1 MPYLYVSLCIQGW
14 QEEVLVYQ
22 EEVEGLSVLA
32 QQVLDETHISS
43 RVSTRATQLTARYHA
58 LILNIQVRQSL
69 LTDLSDMNKM
79 AMYVR

>member
-1 MPYLYVSLCIQGW
+1 M
-14 QEEVLVYQ
+14 YQ

-58 LILNIQVRQSL
+58 LL
-69 LTDLSDMNKM
+69 LHLLVWNT
-79 AMYVR
+79 

>member
-43 RVSTRATQLTARYHA
+43 RVSTRATQLTSRYHT
-58 LILNIQVRQSL
+58 LLLHLLVRPAQL
-69 LTDLSDMNKM
+69 HT
-79 AMYVR
+79 

>member
-1 MPYLYVSLCIQGW
+1 MVVQLW
-14 QEEVLVYQ
+14 QESVLARQSEVD
-22 EEVEGLSVLA
+22 GLSALA
-32 QQVLDETHISS
+32 QQVLEETHISS